1 MDILLEKY
9 KKDLSNFNCMNLVV
23 DIFSNKILISA
34 GFSFIVTGI
43 LKIFFTYVKTKKFDW
58 RVMFHTGGMP
68 SSHTAFVVSASTA
81 IYFLEGVSNLFALSI
96 ILCLIVMADAI
107 GLRTAVGKQA
117 TLINRIIDEFI
128 KSKTIKTERLYELLG
143 HTPLQTL
150 AGFILGI
157 LVTHVV
163 FLL

>member
-1 MDILLEKY
+1 
-9 KKDLSNFNCMNLVV
+9 MNLIIDV
-23 DIFSNKILISA
+23 ISNKILISA
-34 GFSFIVTGI
+34 FSSFIVTGL
-43 LKIFFTYVKTKKFDW
+43 LKIFFAYVKTKKIDYK
-58 RVMFHTGGMP
+58 VMFHTGGMP
-68 SSHTAFVVSASTA
+68 SSHTAFVISASTA
-81 IYFLEGVSNLFALSI
+81 IYFLEGVSNLFALSLI
-96 ILCLIVMADAI
+96 VCLIVMADAI

-157 LVTHVV
+157 LVTHIV

>member
-1 MDILLEKY
+1 
-9 KKDLSNFNCMNLVV
+9 MNL
-23 DIFSNKILISA
+23 IITIISNKILISA
-34 GFSFIVTGI
+34 FSSFIVTGL
-43 LKIFFTYVKTKKFDW
+43 LKIFFAYVKTKKIDYK
-58 RVMFHTGGMP
+58 VMFHTGGMP
-68 SSHTAFVVSASTA
+68 SSHTAFVISASTA
-81 IYFLEGVSNLFALSI
+81 IYFLEGVSNLFALSLI
-96 ILCLIVMADAI
+96 VCLIVMADAI

-157 LVTHVV
+157 LVTHIV